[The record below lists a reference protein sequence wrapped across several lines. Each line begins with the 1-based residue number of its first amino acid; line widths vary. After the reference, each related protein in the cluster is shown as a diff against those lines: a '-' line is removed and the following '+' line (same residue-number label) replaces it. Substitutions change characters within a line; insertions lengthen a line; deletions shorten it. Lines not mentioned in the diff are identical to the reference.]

1 MNIYRY
7 SANAVKSFRHTFV
20 LLVAIW
26 ALISGVA
33 ATWYASHKTD
43 ALVTERNESLDSNAL
58 ALYQAFDERLNYLAA
73 IPLVTAELPV
83 IARAT
88 ERYAH
93 APVTRQNDS
102 SLESYWGTQP
112 ELESLNEQ
120 LRELAKALQV
130 DLIFVL
136 NADGYSIA
144 SSNSGTPESTVG
156 TLYADRIYYKDA
168 IVGGRPQ
175 QYAVGRTTNIP
186 GFFYSAPVRSKGR
199 ITGVVVIKHNITQ
212 FQGLLE
218 PYQAF
223 VTDNHDVI
231 ILAHDPA
238 LLEHMLSNARFLDLD
253 ETQRLNQYKRTDF
266 PVLSQ
271 EAWGKGLPESLMRLD
286 GLTSPALHAERAL
299 PVGGLAIHVYQEV
312 PEIKTIQRERWVMTV
327 AMALAGVAVLGLSH
341 QLIAYLRNLR
351 QSKLMAEAESGR
363 LHETL
368 SDREREL
375 RRLAYVDTL
384 TNLPNRNALL
394 KKMQRTVADALSHDQ
409 YGAIF
414 LINMDG
420 LKLINDRLGH
430 AAGDALL
437 IELGSR
443 LKMCG
448 DTDCYVSRLA
458 SDEFVL
464 VFEPATRTSEAAI
477 LAANEFGSSLQERIT
492 APYLISEHTVH
503 ITGSIGVTLF
513 GAGLSDT
520 PEALLREVDAAMYEA
535 KQSHRGGIHFFDEN
549 IRKAVETRADLGNH
563 LLRALRANEF
573 VQVYQPQLD
582 AEGHVAGV
590 EALVRW
596 HDEVLGHVS
605 PATFIPLAETLHIV
619 ADIDRWVLARA
630 CQTAAQWAHDSALAQ
645 IPISVNVSGEFFT
658 MKNFVEEV
666 TNTVTT
672 HGARPEQLMIE
683 LTEGTLIADSEQNQ
697 KNIDGLHRLGIKI
710 AIDDFGTGN
719 SSLSY
724 MQRFTVD
731 QLKIDQSFV
740 RDMLNDERSLAI
752 VEFIIKLAN
761 ALNYHTLAEGVET
774 AAQHEKLRALGCTLY
789 QGYLFSKPLAQV
801 ECESFIR
808 QQAGHDHA

>member
-1 MNIYRY
+1 MMTIHRY
-7 SANAVKSFRHTFV
+7 SANVVKSFRYTFV

-33 ATWYASHKTD
+33 ATWYAGQKTD
-43 ALVTERNESLDSNAL
+43 AVVADHNSNAL

-88 ERYAH
+88 ERYSREPAL
-93 APVTRQNDS
+93 RQAGAS
-102 SLESYWGTQP
+102 PKAYWSAQP
-112 ELESLNEQ
+112 ELENLNAQ

-136 NADGYSIA
+136 NAEGYSIA
-144 SSNSGTPESTVG
+144 SSNSDTPESTVG
-156 TLYADRIYYKDA
+156 TLYADRIYYQDA
-168 IVGGRPQ
+168 IAGNRAQ

-186 GFFYSAPVRSKGR
+186 GFFYSAPVRSKGQ

-212 FQGLLE
+212 FQGLLD

-238 LLEHMLSNARFLDLD
+238 LLQHMLSHARFLDLD
-253 ETQRLNQYKRTDF
+253 ETQRLKQYKRTEF
-266 PVLSQ
+266 PILSQ
-271 EAWGKGLPESLMRLD
+271 APWGNGVPESLIRLD
-286 GLTSPALHAERAL
+286 GLPSPALHAERAL
-299 PVGGLAIHVYQEV
+299 PVGGLAIHVYQEI

-327 AMALAGVAVLGLSH
+327 AMALAGVAVFGLSH
-341 QLIAYLRNLR
+341 QLITYLRNLR
-351 QSKLMAEAESGR
+351 QSKIMAEAESGR

-394 KKMQRTVADALSHDQ
+394 QKIHRATANVLAHDQ
-409 YGAIF
+409 FGAIF
-414 LINMDG
+414 LINMDD

-430 AAGDALL
+430 SAGDAILV
-437 IELGSR
+437 EFGNR
-443 LKMCG
+443 LKICG
-448 DTDCYVSRLA
+448 ETECYVSRLA

-464 VFEPATRTSEAAI
+464 VFEPGVSTTDAAI
-477 LAANEFGSSLQERIT
+477 RAVNEFGISLQERIT
-492 APYLISEHTVH
+492 APYLISEHTIH
-503 ITGSIGVTLF
+503 ITASIGVTLF
-513 GAGLSDT
+513 GDGLSNT

-535 KQSHRGGIHFFDEN
+535 KHSHRGGIHFFDES
-549 IRKAVETRADLGNH
+549 IRKALEAKADLGNR
-563 LLRALRANEF
+563 LLRALRSNEF

-582 AEGHVAGV
+582 AQGRVAGV
-590 EALVRW
+590 EALIRW
-596 HDEVLGHVS
+596 HDEALGHVS
-605 PATFIPLAETLHIV
+605 PATFIPLAEALHIIV
-619 ADIDRWVLARA
+619 DIDRWVLARA
-630 CQTAAQWAHDSALAQ
+630 CQTAAQWANDPALAQ
-645 IPISVNVSGEFFT
+645 IPISVNVSSEFFT
-658 MKNFVEEV
+658 MKNFVDEV
-666 TNTVTT
+666 TKTMTT
-672 HGARPEQLMIE
+672 YGARPEQLMIE

-697 KNIDGLHRLGIKI
+697 QNIVYLHRQGIKV

-740 RDMLNDERSLAI
+740 RDMLNDERSFAI
-752 VEFIIKLAN
+752 VEFIIRLAH

-774 AAQHEKLRALGCTLY
+774 AAQHEKLLALGCTLY
-789 QGYLFSKPLAQV
+789 QGYLFSKPLPQT

-808 QQAGHDHA
+808 QSLTD

>member
-1 MNIYRY
+1 MMTTSRHL
-7 SANAVKSFRHTFV
+7 ANVVKSFRASFV
-20 LLVAIW
+20 ILIAIW
-26 ALISGVA
+26 ALISGMA
-33 ATWYASHKTD
+33 ATWYANQKTD
-43 ALVTERNESLDSNAL
+43 ALVTDRNESLDSNTL

-73 IPLVTAELPV
+73 IPLVTAELPTIV
-83 IARAT
+83 RAT
-88 ERYAH
+88 ERYAREP
-93 APVTRQNDS
+93 AIRQADAS
-102 SLESYWGTQP
+102 PKAYWSAQP
-112 ELESLNEQ
+112 ELENVNAQ
-120 LRELAKALQV
+120 LRELAKTLQV

-136 NADGYSIA
+136 NAEGYSIA
-144 SSNSGTPESTVG
+144 SSNSDTPESTVG

-168 IVGGRPQ
+168 IIGNRAQ

-186 GFFYSAPVRSKGR
+186 GFFYSAPVRSKGQ

-212 FQGLLE
+212 FQGLLD

-231 ILAHDPA
+231 ILARDPA
-238 LLEHMLSNARFLDLD
+238 LLQHMLSNARFLNLD
-253 ETQRLNQYKRTDF
+253 ETQRLKQYKRTDF
-266 PVLSQ
+266 PILTQ
-271 EAWGKGLPESLMRLD
+271 APWGGGLPEFLMRLD
-286 GLTSPALHAERAL
+286 GLASPALHVERAL
-299 PVGGLAIHVYQEV
+299 PVGGLAIHVYQEI
-312 PEIKTIQRERWVMTV
+312 PEIKTIQRERWVMTI
-327 AMALAGVAVLGLSH
+327 ALALAGIAVFGLSH

-394 KKMQRTVADALSHDQ
+394 QKMHRTIADALAHDR

-437 IELGSR
+437 VELGSR

-464 VFEPATRTSEAAI
+464 VFEPGASTTDATI
-477 LAANEFGSSLQERIT
+477 LAVQEFGTRLQERIT
-492 APYLISEHTVH
+492 AAYLVSDHTVH
-503 ITGSIGVTLF
+503 ITGNIGVTLF
-513 GAGLSDT
+513 GAGLSNT
-520 PEALLREVDAAMYEA
+520 PEALLREVDVAMYEA

-549 IRKAVETRADLGNH
+549 IRKALETRAELGNR

-582 AEGHVAGV
+582 AQGRVAGV
-590 EALVRW
+590 EALIRW

-630 CQTAAQWAHDSALAQ
+630 CQTAAQWANDPALAQ

-658 MKNFVEEV
+658 MKNFVDEV
-666 TNTVTT
+666 TNTMTT
-672 HGARPEQLMIE
+672 YGARPEQLMLE

-697 KNIDGLHRLGIKI
+697 QNIDYLHRLGIKV

-740 RDMLNDERSLAI
+740 RDMLNDERSFAI
-752 VEFIIKLAN
+752 VEFIIRLAH

-774 AAQHEKLRALGCTLY
+774 AAQHEKLRTLGCTLF
-789 QGYLFSKPLAQV
+789 QGYLFSKALPEG
-801 ECESFIR
+801 ECASFIR
-808 QQAGHDHA
+808 QSLAD